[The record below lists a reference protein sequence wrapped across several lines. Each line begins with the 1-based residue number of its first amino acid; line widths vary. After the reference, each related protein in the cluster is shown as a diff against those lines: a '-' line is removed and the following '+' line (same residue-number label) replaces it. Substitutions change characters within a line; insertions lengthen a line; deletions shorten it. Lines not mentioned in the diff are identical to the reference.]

1 MSSKAITRVTVLN
14 GGPSVEREVSL
25 VSGDE
30 IASALRGEG
39 YIVSII
45 DADENLADKMRLFR

>member
-25 VSGDE
+25 VSGSE

-39 YIVSII
+39 YIV
-45 DADENLADKMRLFR
+45 